1 MRRASWW
8 WGSLFLV
15 LSLALAVG
23 ARADAGVDAAAG
35 ARADAGVDAAVEA
48 TTDAAP
54 APTPPPKKKLIVGT
68 YPIAPFIVKRESGEW
83 TGISMELW
91 KRVAREVGVDYEIRE
106 LERAT
111 WRERAHKEVD
121 VWVSM
126 NITESGEKKFDLSHA
141 FYSTGLG
148 IAVRKETKGGGAVL
162 WEALTSSAFLKILG
176 GVTGILL
183 LMGLVM
189 WLVER
194 KKNQDEFGGAG
205 GILHGFFWATET
217 FIGYN
222 DPMHRTRLGR
232 ALGITWAIV
241 SVIAL
246 SGFTAEMSSQLTA
259 SRLTTAVGGP
269 KDLPRVR
276 VGTLEKSQGEKW
288 LSARG
293 LTGKTYGSPED
304 LVKGL
309 AAGEIDAALF
319 EAPILK
325 YHVKQKYEES
335 LTVLP
340 GTFDNHGYGIGIRA
354 EALPLRKEINLA
366 ILRVSQSGEFEH
378 LLAEWL
384 GADGN

>member
-1 MRRASWW
+1 MRWAPLWWASLT
-8 WGSLFLV
+8 SV
-15 LSLALAVG
+15 LLLALALG
-23 ARADAGVDAAAG
+23 ARADAGAGDAS
-35 ARADAGVDAAVEA
+35 
-48 TTDAAP
+48 TDAAP
-54 APTPPPKKKLIVGT
+54 ASAQKKKLIVGT
-68 YPIAPFIVKRESGEW
+68 YPIAPFIVKRDNGEW

-106 LERAT
+106 LERT
-111 WRERAHKEVD
+111 NWRERAHKEVD

-126 NITESGEKKFDLSHA
+126 NITEAGEKKFDLSHA
-141 FYSTGLG
+141 FFSTGLG

-162 WEALTSSAFLKILG
+162 WEAATSSAFLKVLG

-189 WLVER
+189 WLIER

-232 ALGITWAIV
+232 TLGITWAIV
-241 SVIAL
+241 SVLAL
-246 SGFTAEMSSQLTA
+246 SGFTAEMSSLLTA
-259 SRLTTAVGGP
+259 SRLTTAVSGP
-269 KDLPRVR
+269 KDLPRVK

-288 LSARG
+288 LTARG
-293 LTGKTYGSPED
+293 LTGKIYVSAED

-309 AAGEIDAALF
+309 DAGEIDAALF
-319 EAPILK
+319 EAPVLK
-325 YHVKQKYEES
+325 YHVKQKYEER

-340 GTFDNHGYGIGIRA
+340 GTFDNHGYGIGVRA
-354 EALPLRKEINLA
+354 EALPLRKDINLA
-366 ILRVSQSGEFEH
+366 ILRVSQSAEFEH